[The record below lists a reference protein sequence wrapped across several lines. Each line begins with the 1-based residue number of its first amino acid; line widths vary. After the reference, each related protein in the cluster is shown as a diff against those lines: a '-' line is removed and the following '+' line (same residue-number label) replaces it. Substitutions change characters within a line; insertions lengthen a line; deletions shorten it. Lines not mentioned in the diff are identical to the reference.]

1 MKGFKNM
8 KKIVAVLV
16 LALVAM
22 TAVFAI
28 DATSTKSNDDLIIKL
43 NVGGY
48 TRFGFTEEDYTTE
61 EKNSV
66 YDVTLHGDIEDMNT
80 HVGSQKAVTIYA
92 TVISTNKTGVNVEIE
107 LPKEMSNTDT
117 KVTDTISITYEG
129 DWSVENKNEYN
140 LAATSGVLRDSRPI
154 TFYIEDPANKVAGS
168 YQATLK
174 MYVTAN

>member
-1 MKGFKNM
+1 M

-28 DATSTKSNDDLIIKL
+28 EATKTKSNDDLLIKL

-48 TRFGFTEEDYTTE
+48 TRFGFTEDDYNTE
-61 EKNSV
+61 AKNSV
-66 YDVTLHGDIEDMNT
+66 YDVTLHGNIEDMST
-80 HVGSQKAVTIYA
+80 HVGLGNAVTIYA
-92 TVISTNKTGVNVEIE
+92 TVISTNKTGVDVEIE

-117 KVTDTISITYEG
+117 NVTDTISITYEG
-129 DWSVENKNEYN
+129 DWSVENTNKYN
-140 LAATSGVLRDSRPI
+140 LVATSGVLRDSRPI
-154 TFYIEDPANKVAGS
+154 TFYIEDPTNKVAGS

-174 MYVTAN
+174 MHVTAK